1 MFQLLITLLLAQAQ
15 LTPQNLYIQGY
26 AQNAFSQYL
35 KASEEAQ
42 TLNQL
47 VKNFIANPTQDKLEA
62 AKAQWIVARKI
73 YSQTE
78 TYRFFDSPI
87 DDADGPEGL
96 INAWPIDEAYIDSVK
111 GKSNS
116 GIINDRLGYPVID
129 KETLMSLN
137 EKNGEKNISTGWHAI
152 EFLLWG
158 QDFSTN
164 GPGARSFEDYVDGK
178 IPNADRRRL
187 YLSVITELLVA
198 HIQFVAV
205 EWNPASG
212 NNYYASFVNA
222 PDSLSKVVESLR
234 FFAGEELSIERM
246 FVAYDMQDQEDEH
259 SCFSDT
265 THYDLYYNYLGIKNT
280 LLQKFNGISLVSLIA
295 DKDAALASQIEAQ
308 AIAID
313 VALFQFP
320 APFDQAIFIDSSRE
334 TIKLIIDSLQV
345 LAESVEQAKANL

>member
-1 MFQLLITLLLAQAQ
+1 MFQLFMTLLLAQAQ
-15 LTPQNLYIQGY
+15 LSPKNLYIQGY
-26 AQNAFSQYL
+26 AQNAFAQYS
-35 KASEEAQ
+35 KAVEEAQ
-42 TLNQL
+42 ILNQL
-47 VKNFIANPTQDKLEA
+47 VKDFVANPTQDKLEA

-87 DDADGPEGL
+87 DDADGPEGW

-116 GIINDRLGYPVID
+116 GIINDRQGYPVID
-129 KETLMSLN
+129 KDTVMSLN
-137 EKNGEKNISTGWHAI
+137 EKDGEKNISTGWHAI

-158 QDFSTN
+158 QDFSTS

-178 IPNADRRRL
+178 SPNADRRRL
-187 YLSVITELLVA
+187 YLSVITELLVE
-198 HIQFVAV
+198 HLQSVTV
-205 EWNPASG
+205 QWNPNSG
-212 NNYYASFVNA
+212 NNYYASFINA

-265 THYDLYYNYLGIKNT
+265 THNDLYFNYLGIKNT

-295 DKDAALASQIEAQ
+295 DKDAALAGQIEAQ
-308 AIAID
+308 ALAID
-313 VALFQFP
+313 SALFQFP

-334 TIKLIIDSLQV
+334 TIKQIIDSLQA
-345 LAESVEQAKANL
+345 LAESVEQAKTSL

>member
-1 MFQLLITLLLAQAQ
+1 MFQLLITFLLAQAQ
-15 LTPQNLYIQGY
+15 LNPQNLYIQGY
-26 AQNAFSQYL
+26 AQNAFSQYS

-47 VKNFIANPTQDKLEA
+47 VKDFVANPTPKKLEA

-116 GIINDRLGYPVID
+116 GIINDRQRYPIINKD
-129 KETLMSLN
+129 TLLSLN
-137 EKNGEKNISTGWHAI
+137 EKDGEKNISTGWHAI

-164 GPGARSFEDYVDGK
+164 GPGARSFDNFVDGK
-178 IPNADRRRL
+178 MPNADRRRL
-187 YLSVITELLVA
+187 YLSVITELLVE
-198 HIQFVAV
+198 HIQSVAV
-205 EWNPASG
+205 QWNPADG
-212 NNYYASFVNA
+212 TNYYASFVSA

-246 FVAYDMQDQEDEH
+246 FVAYDMQDQEDET

-265 THYDLYYNYLGIKNT
+265 THFDLYYNYLGAKNT
-280 LLQKFNGISLVSLIA
+280 LLQKYNGISLVSLIA
-295 DKDAALASQIEAQ
+295 EKNAVLAQQIEAQ

-313 VALFQFP
+313 SALFQFP
-320 APFDQAIFIDSSRE
+320 APFDQAIFIGSSRE
-334 TIKLIIDSLQV
+334 TIKWIIDSLQG
-345 LAESVEQAKANL
+345 LAESVEQAKTNL